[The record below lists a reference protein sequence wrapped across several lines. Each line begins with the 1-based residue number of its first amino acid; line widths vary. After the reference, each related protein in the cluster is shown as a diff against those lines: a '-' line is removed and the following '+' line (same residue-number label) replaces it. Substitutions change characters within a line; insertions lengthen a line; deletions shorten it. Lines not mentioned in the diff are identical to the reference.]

1 MYGHDSKSAI
11 FSWSRRTF
19 YILRT
24 YAYDAWKSFY
34 GLLKSQSSPKPH
46 TEWGAG
52 QSFRDLNLKIPLE
65 SHFSFN
71 KKYIVCRT
79 VTIQLALRSPHLG
92 KCFTYSER
100 LRTTHEKFSTG
111 FRSQML
117 CQKPTQNYPSK
128 SNRHALRLFKV
139 HLDLKNHQ
147 KTSGTSW
154 ANHAILETG
163 GGKHPLFSP

>member
-1 MYGHDSKSAI
+1 MTSLTYGHDSKSGI

-24 YAYDAWKSFY
+24 YAYDAWESFY

-65 SHFSFN
+65 SHFCFN
-71 KKYIVCRT
+71 KKYFVCRT

-117 CQKPTQNYPSK
+117 CQKPTQSYPSK
-128 SNRHALRLFKV
+128 SNWHPLWLFKV

-147 KTSGTSW
+147 KTSR
-154 ANHAILETG
+154 H
-163 GGKHPLFSP
+163 

>member
-1 MYGHDSKSAI
+1 MTSLTYGHDSKSAI

-34 GLLKSQSSPKPH
+34 GLLNPQSSPKPH

-52 QSFRDLNLKIPLE
+52 QSFKDLNLKIPLE

-79 VTIQLALRSPHLG
+79 VTIQVALRSFHLG

-100 LRTTHEKFSTG
+100 LRTTHEKFPTGTKWSIKIEST
-111 FRSQML
+111 
-117 CQKPTQNYPSK
+117 
-128 SNRHALRLFKV
+128 
-139 HLDLKNHQ
+139 HLKTLQSSFGLKNHQ
-147 KTSGTSW
+147 KTSR
-154 ANHAILETG
+154 H
-163 GGKHPLFSP
+163 